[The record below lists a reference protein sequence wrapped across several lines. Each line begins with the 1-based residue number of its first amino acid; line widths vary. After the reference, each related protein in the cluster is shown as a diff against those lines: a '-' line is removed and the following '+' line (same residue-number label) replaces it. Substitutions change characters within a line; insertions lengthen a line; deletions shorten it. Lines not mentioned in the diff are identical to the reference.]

1 MKGALWVLCSVLL
14 VSAAQLLLRSAM
26 QALPSVGEAFAFLQ
40 ALWHFSSGTGALLLG
55 LTGYVASMG
64 CWYLALHRMALSKA
78 YALLSLSYILV
89 WGAAI
94 LLPGWDEHFSWRGLA
109 GVGLI
114 ILGVLVIF
122 LPRTSRGE
130 KSPRG

>member
-1 MKGALWVLCSVLL
+1 MKGAFWALCSVLL
-14 VSAAQLLLRSAM
+14 VSAAQLLLRDAM
-26 QALPSVGEAFAFLQ
+26 QALPPVSEILTFIS
-40 ALWHFSSGTGALLLG
+40 ALWRVSSGTGALLLG
-55 LTGYVASMG
+55 LMGYVASMG

-89 WGAAI
+89 WAAAI
-94 LLPGWDEHFSWRGLA
+94 LLPGWGESFSWQGLA

-114 ILGVLVIF
+114 MLGVLVIF